1 MLDIQV
7 RVQNNKIEYMFYKK
21 SMSNQLTS
29 MERSAVPDRV
39 KRCTHTQEVIRR
51 LRNTSREIDWSIKA
65 GIISE
70 FCYSLLISGYSERYR
85 EEIVMA
91 GLKGF

>member
-1 MLDIQV
+1 MPVLDIQV

-29 MERSAVPDRV
+29 MERSAVPNRV

-51 LRNTSREIDWSIKA
+51 LRNTSQEIP
-65 GIISE
+65 E
-70 FCYSLLISGYSERYR
+70 EERD
-85 EEIVMA
+85 
-91 GLKGF
+91 